1 MLTHSPTHSLIH
13 SFTVV
18 MFRLIWIAAFLSTVG
33 FSARASD
40 DPALLTPPLTPPLTR
55 SISMCNTRVIPPEC
69 DTCRCEDGYWEAV
82 TSPDER
88 KSLCDEHFRCSVD
101 YGNSEP
107 VITWRPPGPSP
118 AAAPHVHDDQTSGYL
133 TTKEQIC
140 ASLVDQGLVDL
151 IFIGDSQMRHVSQAI
166 MALLTGDYR
175 SGGVVGSRRNHT
187 ECWYDKQLEAQCRLY
202 YVRKLR
208 VCNNSVMLTY
218 AAHNNIDN
226 LGEVG
231 MKHFK
236 VNMIANLHEKMKQH
250 LKSPESVPM
259 PVYFLLFGN
268 HPVTPRSG
276 SRKGV
281 NNATVVSEHLQD
293 MLMREAHNCSSTFS
307 NGEDVTSNSNGVVSW
322 PIWWI
327 SSHHRLKAFNT
338 DESDKRV
345 QGFNEQMRN
354 FVEQSQSQQHSCQ
367 PRLRGFI
374 DVYNLTAQLVHQFPK
389 ATNKLSLDYA
399 HWGYSVNL
407 IKAVHIFN
415 RILGTSS

>member
-1 MLTHSPTHSLIH
+1 
-13 SFTVV
+13 
-18 MFRLIWIAAFLSTVG
+18 
-33 FSARASD
+33 
-40 DPALLTPPLTPPLTR
+40 
-55 SISMCNTRVIPPEC
+55 
-69 DTCRCEDGYWEAV
+69 
-82 TSPDER
+82 
-88 KSLCDEHFRCSVD
+88 
-101 YGNSEP
+101 
-107 VITWRPPGPSP
+107 
-118 AAAPHVHDDQTSGYL
+118 
-133 TTKEQIC
+133 
-140 ASLVDQGLVDL
+140 
-151 IFIGDSQMRHVSQAI
+151 
-166 MALLTGDYR
+166 
-175 SGGVVGSRRNHT
+175 
-187 ECWYDKQLEAQCRLY
+187 
-202 YVRKLR
+202 
-208 VCNNSVMLTY
+208 
-218 AAHNNIDN
+218 
-226 LGEVG
+226 
-231 MKHFK
+231 
-236 VNMIANLHEKMKQH
+236 
-250 LKSPESVPM
+250 
-259 PVYFLLFGN
+259 
-268 HPVTPRSG
+268 
-276 SRKGV
+276 V

-293 MLMREAHNCSSTFS
+293 MLMREAHNCSPTFS